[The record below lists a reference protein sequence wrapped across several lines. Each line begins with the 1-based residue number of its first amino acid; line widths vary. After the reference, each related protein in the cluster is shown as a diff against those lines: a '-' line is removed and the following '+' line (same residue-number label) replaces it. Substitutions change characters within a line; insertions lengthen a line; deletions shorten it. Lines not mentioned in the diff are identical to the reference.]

1 MPPLQPI
8 SWPKQL
14 LVEGFDAARLL
25 QALVGHLKLGDI
37 QVQNFGGNWEL
48 AAFLSALRALPNF
61 EAQVTSVGIVRDADA
76 NPAAAFQS
84 VRAALRK
91 AGLEAL
97 DRPGIPTETNP
108 RTAVFILP
116 DGETPGMLES
126 LCLAAVEGE
135 PDDRVRGQVRSLHHQ
150 RNRCSTQ
157 EPRESASICLPGCA
171 TQTWLA
177 PGRSGRGRRLAV
189 GSPRVRSAERFP
201 ASIVT

>member
-8 SWPKQL
+8 SLPKQL

-48 AAFLSALRALPNF
+48 AAFLIALRALPNF

-76 NPAAAFQS
+76 NPAAALQS

-116 DGETPGMLES
+116 DGETPGMLKS

-135 PDDRVRGQVRSLHHQ
+135 PAIGCVDKYVACITSETGAQPKNLAKARLYAYLAAQ
-150 RNRCSTQ
+150 
-157 EPRESASICLPGCA
+157 PKPG
-171 TQTWLA
+171 L
-177 PGRSGRGRRLAV
+177 RLVEA
-189 GSPRVRSAERFP
+189 AEAGVWPWDHP
-201 ASIVT
+201 AFDLLKDFLRAL